1 MLLQMMCYLMAQRS
15 RPVAGSLIQHMCRVE
30 VCYEEL
36 ELVADLLWV
45 LDPLLWP
52 EPNEFRS
59 YGCIVIMIIYYMPA
73 IIPWHSVYIWLV

>member
-1 MLLQMMCYLMAQRS
+1 MQIAAADDVLPDGTKVKTGCWVTYSAYVSGRGVLPCYM
-15 RPVAGSLIQHMCRVE
+15 
-30 VCYEEL
+30 EL

-59 YGCIVIMIIYYMPA
+59 YGYIVIMII
-73 IIPWHSVYIWLV
+73 